1 MPNLLDF
8 SKYRWMVFVP
18 KVRWTDK
25 HFECIFWVPSVQK
38 ENSDLQSTVWTSD
51 PWQKGSAFSAGTVA
65 EVQRNCSSVSIS
77 GIWQRETP
85 SAFSVPLTA
94 CRWLPPSG
102 ASASYLISGYFPCC
116 VLKRFLLQLS
126 FYKPTIVAVIMFGD
140 INRCAWC

>member
-1 MPNLLDF
+1 M
-8 SKYRWMVFVP
+8 MAFVL

-38 ENSDLQSTVWTSD
+38 GNSDLQSTVWASD
-51 PWQKGSAFSAGTVA
+51 PWQKGSAFSAGTDA
-65 EVQRNCSSVSIS
+65 GVQRNCSCVYFRHLAK
-77 GIWQRETP
+77 GNP

-94 CRWLPPSG
+94 CRWLPLSG
-102 ASASYLISGYFPCC
+102 ASASYLIPGYFPCC